1 MTLNDFLEKFR
12 AQFIDADEITLSPDT
27 EFRRIDSYDSLTG
40 MALTVM
46 IKDNFA
52 LEIDDDR
59 WRGLRTVR
67 EVFDH
72 IQNSAR

>member
-40 MALTVM
+40 MALIVM

-72 IQNSAR
+72 IQNSVR